1 MGGMAVL
8 FQGFGV
14 IMFALLLY
22 LLSKVVIEK
31 NAQSISMA
39 KILGY
44 SDKEINRLYIRTTTI
59 VSVVSL
65 VVTIGLCIVLLKA
78 ICEIVFAE
86 YSGYLEFYMEPLDL
100 LKVLAAGLI
109 TYAVISFFQIKK
121 IKAIPMTDALKN
133 VE

>member
-1 MGGMAVL
+1 M
-8 FQGFGV
+8 
-14 IMFALLLY
+14 I
-22 LLSKVVIEK
+22 
-31 NAQSISMA
+31 
-39 KILGY
+39 
-44 SDKEINRLYIRTTTI
+44 
-59 VSVVSL
+59 
-65 VVTIGLCIVLLKA
+65 VTIGLCIVLLKA

-86 YSGYLEFYMEPLDL
+86 YSGYLEFYMEPADL